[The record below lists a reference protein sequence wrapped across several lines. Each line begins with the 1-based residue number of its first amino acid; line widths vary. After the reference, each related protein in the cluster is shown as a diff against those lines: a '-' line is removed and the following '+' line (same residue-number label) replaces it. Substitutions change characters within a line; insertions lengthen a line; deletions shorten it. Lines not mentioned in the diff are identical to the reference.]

1 MQVRTGSG
9 RSRRASRHSAVK
21 KEDLKI
27 STGRWKNRSVFLRRV
42 SGGEVFA
49 EERSP
54 ASGQRRGSEGARA
67 GQNFQEAGGDGNA
80 EG

>member
-9 RSRRASRHSAVK
+9 RSRRASRHNAVK

-27 STGRWKNRSVFLRRV
+27 STGRWKNRSMFLRRV

-49 EERSP
+49 ERSP

-67 GQNFQEAGGDGNA
+67 GQNFQEVGGDGNA